1 MDVRS
6 KLKIWATANDDFIFP
21 EYAFPAQSLIRQR
34 VGFFDLDVPGM
45 WHCNMRIRSAMS
57 HYQLKMDNVDRP
69 DLYDDWKTFR
79 KEGIERA
86 LTDLE
91 DELQRQGIQVS

>member
-6 KLKIWATANDDFIFP
+6 KLKIWATANDNFLFP
-21 EYAFPAQSLIRQR
+21 KYAFPAQSLIRQR
-34 VGFFDLDVPGM
+34 IGFYDPDVPGM
-45 WHCNMRIRSAMS
+45 TFCSRRIRDAMS
-57 HYQLKMDNVDRP
+57 FHRLIMDNIDRP
-69 DLYDDWKTFR
+69 DLHDERKTFR